1 MNKCFRYF
9 FLTTLC
15 IAFFVGCRAQDMEDS
30 LREVIVQDTIYQ
42 NNTATSNENYQ
53 FKEPTQATRVEHR
66 SVSGTE
72 LRKLK
77 SDEDYWYINQKPP
90 RGDRE
95 TATPDVNEK
104 GKKEEK
110 KSGGIFVARWLNILL
125 WVVLIGGFTALLI
138 WFLSTSNI
146 RLFRKK
152 PSAVDEVTEDQQT
165 EDIFEL
171 NFEKE
176 IQKAVDAKNYRT
188 AVRLLYLRTLRDL
201 SNRNLISY
209 THEKTNS
216 DYLFQLAGTSYYKN
230 FFRLTRN
237 FDYTWY
243 GQFELSQDSFGMI
256 QNEFSFFKQQLS

>member
-30 LREVIVQDTIYQ
+30 LRDAIVQDTIYE
-42 NNTATSNENYQ
+42 NNTVSTNENYQ
-53 FKEPTQATRVEHR
+53 FKEPAQSAGVEPR
-66 SVSGTE
+66 SVSGTA

-77 SDEDYWYINQKPP
+77 SDEEYWYINQTPP
-90 RGDRE
+90 R
-95 TATPDVNEK
+95 AKPDTTEN
-104 GKKEEK
+104 KKEK
-110 KSGGIFVARWLNILL
+110 KKRSGGIFVARWLNILL

-152 PSAVDEVTEDQQT
+152 PKPVEELIEDQET

-171 NFEKE
+171 NFERE
-176 IQKAVDAKNYRT
+176 IQKAVDAQNYRL

-216 DYLFQLAGTSYYKN
+216 DYLFQLAGTNYYKN

-243 GQFELSQDSFGMI
+243 GQFELSQDSFGTI
-256 QNEFSFFKQQLS
+256 QNEFSLFKQQLS